1 MSLYTRARKHIDM
14 DRVKELRE
22 EKIREEIIRQQQL
35 IIAEIKSID
44 EKNKCVD
51 WRRELEEG
59 MNTSGMGMINL
70 PAQGDVNL
78 GAAMSDISL
87 SGDGGEVGYNAITR
101 SSTSSYK
108 QFDTMVVTISTTSSH
123 WVLEPGDD
131 VIGLAQGGAGTH
143 TIISKSYSSLY
154 FSAKDDGTF
163 SASVQYQRR
172 APVNVFVSL
181 DDPDANAFIRDGDF
195 DRLSNEEKKKRL
207 EEQLRAS
214 KEYLNKMFGDGM
226 PGTATEI
233 ADYEPQ
239 QSFADIAQGLP
250 YTDEDDAFDDPYY
263 KGPPPDLDDDS
274 DFDPDSFEYA
284 RIYPP
289 DADPGDIQWPRKKN
303 QKVPPGP
310 GARPSGKPI
319 GPELP
324 RARKKQRTM
333 VAHHELEGKVIK
345 EKKTHKDITKKI
357 PGYYDGKPS
366 PLGFPVEEPPKMK
379 NGYHPDLVDGKKVAQ
394 RFNRLD
400 PISARAMPKTGNPHI
415 DKKVRAARNVV
426 KKESNNL
433 YTKALIHIDMDRV
446 KELRE
451 EKIKRKKIAYEIREQ
466 IREELRNINSPE
478 FSNWRGDLDE
488 GMTSSGAFQTV
499 LPAMGDVDLS
509 VTSMD
514 ASSFDTPEDIS
525 FNSGT
530 NSGFTGGF
538 SADDGIMNFS
548 GDVDF
553 NTNVST
559 NALDLSQVDTVNISA
574 IAGNNSNGGMLP
586 SNDLIVNFIDQDV
599 NVSDDSTVISK
610 TSSSFTNVNINIPQ
624 EFRKPGVKIFL
635 FSTTGSSG
643 DQGQH
648 LKPFTIS
655 ISGLNH
661 ATMGSIPV
669 GAGSATG
676 VNNTVTSYLQRS
688 ATTANYKALGV
699 YLWDN
704 IQIAKNGFSLGNNPN
719 FGQPGETE
727 FINLNTWDP
736 APVSGNRNQFGT
748 APDANGN
755 DAPGVTDA
763 DYIYIGQH
771 MFDTYKGSKLYGVS
785 NISLKRRTPM
795 SVFVSLDSPEA
806 TAFIRSD
813 PSMQGLSSEEKKKK
827 LVEMLKSSQEY
838 LDKMFGEGMPKGAT
852 EVADYEPQQSFID
865 QLNPN
870 IVGRGLRSVTD
881 QARFGGDKMFQ
892 GNPKGR
898 APGLSNYWS
907 PEPQTAATYS
917 NPGAGKG
924 IPGRGPD
931 PTGTLTTTQRPPG
944 TPRVTRGLTGTP
956 QFKFP
961 QGSPPPA
968 NMLTQMADDAA
979 VAAAKKAA
987 ATKTGKLLG
996 RAVPVAGAAIAVADA
1011 SIRVNNGDYAG
1022 AVLSGLS
1029 AIPGPAGWAA
1039 LGLQIATDAAGF
1051 TGGVKEQQEFDNY
1064 GDYIKGAAKIAKKNK
1079 IKIDRNAMLDLFLR
1093 ELSKNNKLSDKDKE
1107 FLVAIFT
1114 DAEGLE
1120 KDDVISFVKKI
1131 QKKLM
1136 DGESIKEQII
1146 TEKKRLKSV
1155 KDIPGYYDGKPSPLG
1170 FPVEEPP
1177 KMKNGFHPDLVD
1189 GKKVANRFNRLDP
1202 TSAKAMP
1209 PTGNPHIDKKVRAA
1223 AKKPK

>member
-1 MSLYTRARKHIDM
+1 
-14 DRVKELRE
+14 
-22 EKIREEIIRQQQL
+22 
-35 IIAEIKSID
+35 
-44 EKNKCVD
+44 
-51 WRRELEEG
+51 
-59 MNTSGMGMINL
+59 
-70 PAQGDVNL
+70 
-78 GAAMSDISL
+78 
-87 SGDGGEVGYNAITR
+87 
-101 SSTSSYK
+101 
-108 QFDTMVVTISTTSSH
+108 
-123 WVLEPGDD
+123 
-131 VIGLAQGGAGTH
+131 
-143 TIISKSYSSLY
+143 
-154 FSAKDDGTF
+154 
-163 SASVQYQRR
+163 
-172 APVNVFVSL
+172 
-181 DDPDANAFIRDGDF
+181 
-195 DRLSNEEKKKRL
+195 
-207 EEQLRAS
+207 
-214 KEYLNKMFGDGM
+214 
-226 PGTATEI
+226 
-233 ADYEPQ
+233 
-239 QSFADIAQGLP
+239 
-250 YTDEDDAFDDPYY
+250 
-263 KGPPPDLDDDS
+263 
-274 DFDPDSFEYA
+274 
-284 RIYPP
+284 
-289 DADPGDIQWPRKKN
+289 
-303 QKVPPGP
+303 
-310 GARPSGKPI
+310 
-319 GPELP
+319 
-324 RARKKQRTM
+324 
-333 VAHHELEGKVIK
+333 
-345 EKKTHKDITKKI
+345 
-357 PGYYDGKPS
+357 
-366 PLGFPVEEPPKMK
+366 
-379 NGYHPDLVDGKKVAQ
+379 
-394 RFNRLD
+394 
-400 PISARAMPKTGNPHI
+400 
-415 DKKVRAARNVV
+415 
-426 KKESNNL
+426 
-433 YTKALIHIDMDRV
+433 MDRV

-451 EKIKRKKIAYEIREQ
+451 EKIKREKIAEIVEQQEEIRAELEY
-466 IREELRNINSPE
+466 IKTEESKYVDWRRDLENLNETMTTAGMGMIN
-478 FSNWRGDLDE
+478 
-488 GMTSSGAFQTV
+488 
-499 LPAMGDVDLS
+499 LPATGDVDL
-509 VTSMD
+509 VTTQQT
-514 ASSFDTPEDIS
+514 FETS
-525 FNSGT
+525 FNGSNESVSGGVVT
-530 NSGFTGGF
+530 LAGSSNTIVGGEHTIYRRAMF
-538 SADDGIMNFS
+538 RVDGS
-548 GDVDF
+548 K
-553 NTNVST
+553 ST
-559 NALDLSQVDTVNISA
+559 TLKLTI
-574 IAGNNSNGGMLP
+574 IKGGG
-586 SNDLIVNFIDQDV
+586 
-599 NVSDDSTVISK
+599 
-610 TSSSFTNVNINIPQ
+610 TSSWTDRDPAQNFDDQ
-624 EFRKPGVKIFL
+624 VKINL
-635 FSTTGSSG
+635 YQASGPIDGPSYYNGNLTTGTHLIPLP
-643 DQGQH
+643 GQFED
-648 LKPFTIS
+648 LQIQIEQFAK
-655 ISGLNH
+655 
-661 ATMGSIPV
+661 V
-669 GAGSATG
+669 SATG
-676 VNNTVTSYLQRS
+676 ALRITGASLQ
-688 ATTANYKALGV
+688 
-699 YLWDN
+699 
-704 IQIAKNGFSLGNNPN
+704 
-719 FGQPGETE
+719 
-727 FINLNTWDP
+727 
-736 APVSGNRNQFGT
+736 
-748 APDANGN
+748 
-755 DAPGVTDA
+755 
-763 DYIYIGQH
+763 
-771 MFDTYKGSKLYGVS
+771 
-785 NISLKRRTPM
+785 RRTPVN
-795 SVFVSLDSPEA
+795 VFVSLDDPGAS
-806 TAFIRSD
+806 AFVRD
-813 PSMQGLSSEEKKKK
+813 GDFDLLSNEEKKKK
-827 LVEMLKSSQEY
+827 LEEMLKSSQEY